1 MDSSHSLNGDI
12 FGTPRLPRWNL
23 LWGLLYLGVVTG
35 AIYSAFSHWGY
46 DDPFITYRYAENLS
60 RGLGMVYNPGERI
73 LSTTTPLFAILLS
86 LLTILWSNTPQLARL
101 IGSFSLA
108 LGGLLI
114 WDLARSWKIPAVG
127 WAGLLLYPTFPLLVS
142 TLGSETPLYLAFC
155 LGAFAFYAHQ
165 RYSLTATLSALA
177 ILTRPD
183 GALVP
188 VLLAADYVLRV
199 RRPIP
204 WSAVLVLL
212 SLTLPWFVFAWAHYG
227 SPIPV
232 TLAAKQHQGAM
243 TISQRFGPGFLTI
256 VSWYNGGWEY
266 WLESILAFL
275 GIVFLFL
282 RERRWALFLIWTILY
297 FVVYSTLGVSRY
309 FWYYAP
315 LVPGFVAAVGL
326 GISAVSRQPLAFIYL
341 PSATGEKELNTS
353 SRRSA
358 TSSRFSTITLVAL
371 VTLLTV
377 AQIWNLWQLRQQ
389 PDQRIL
395 IYRAVG
401 EWLKENTDQGSGVG
415 ALEVGMIGYYAQRR
429 MVDFAGLI
437 QPDVAAQFTSNTTYE
452 DAAIWAMERY
462 GPDFLVLHAG
472 LFPRLE
478 QGYVAQNCRALRR
491 FPGESYGYAQDLDIY
506 TCQ

>member
-1 MDSSHSLNGDI
+1 MKAVFRLTKFSKLLPSIYIICISS
-12 FGTPRLPRWNL
+12 
-23 LWGLLYLGVVTG
+23 LLYF
-35 AIYSAFSHWGY
+35 AFSHWGY

-73 LSTTTPLFAILLS
+73 LSTTTPLFTILLS
-86 LLTILWSNTPQLARL
+86 LPSILWSNTPQLARL
-101 IGSFSLA
+101 IGALSLA

-155 LGAFAFYAHQ
+155 LGAFAFYARQ
-165 RYSLTATLSALA
+165 KYSLTAALA
-177 ILTRPD
+177 ALAVLTRPD

-188 VLLAADYVLRV
+188 LLLAADYVLRV

-204 WSAVLVLL
+204 WPAVIVFL
-212 SLTLPWFVFAWAHYG
+212 SITLPWFIFAWAYFG

-256 VSWYNGGWEY
+256 ARGYAKRWQY
-266 WLESILAFL
+266 WLEAALALL
-275 GIVFLFL
+275 GIFLMAL
-282 RERRWALFLIWTILY
+282 RARRWALFLTWTTLY
-297 FVVYSTLGVSRY
+297 FLVYSILGVSRY

-326 GISAVSRQPLAFIYL
+326 GISAVSRQPLAVSYL
-341 PSATGEKELNTS
+341 PSATGEKESNTS
-353 SRRSA
+353 DRRSVS
-358 TSSRFSTITLVAL
+358 SSRFSTIMPVAVVAL
-371 VTLLTV
+371 LGV
-377 AQIWNLWQLRQQ
+377 AQIGNLWQLRQQ

-395 IYRAVG
+395 AYRAVG
-401 EWLKENTDQGSGVG
+401 EWLKENTPQDSWVG
-415 ALEVGMIGYYAQRR
+415 ALEIGMIGYYAQRQ

-437 QPDVAAQFTSNTTYE
+437 QPDVAVQLTRDTTYE
-452 DAAIWAMERY
+452 DAAIWAMEQYR
-462 GPDFLVLHAG
+462 PEFLVLHVG

-478 QGYVAQNCRALRR
+478 QGYVDQNCQVLRR
-491 FPGESYGYAQDLDIY
+491 FPGESYGYTHDLDIY
-506 TCQ
+506 ACQ